1 MSSDKPL
8 KPVSSEQAAF
18 DFGVKLARGEQGVPG
33 GAAKEEGAAETKGG
47 EGAVEDPH
55 GLAQKIE
62 RFDPNKLLKKDGGI
76 TSDPKECDEVG
87 YPYNLV
93 GSGASPA
100 ELTQILKDLEAT
112 YKEPIV
118 KGAPDYEPEVQVEY
132 VPDRVEID
140 PIPRCMKELF
150 EEADRDGLSPPY

>member
-76 TSDPKECDEVG
+76 TSDPKECDALLFGVED
-87 YPYNLV
+87 
-93 GSGASPA
+93 SESAASD
-100 ELTQILKDLEAT
+100 EE
-112 YKEPIV
+112 
-118 KGAPDYEPEVQVEY
+118 
-132 VPDRVEID
+132 
-140 PIPRCMKELF
+140 
-150 EEADRDGLSPPY
+150 EEAMKRRNGIRADLRKTIK

>member
-33 GAAKEEGAAETKGG
+33 GAAKEEGATETKGG

-93 GSGASPA
+93 GSGASPQH
-100 ELTQILKDLEAT
+100 EEYPLDTKSCPNSTTPCLE
-112 YKEPIV
+112 P
-118 KGAPDYEPEVQVEY
+118 
-132 VPDRVEID
+132 VPSV
-140 PIPRCMKELF
+140 L
-150 EEADRDGLSPPY
+150 A